1 MVAKDKTMKIA
12 CCVMADGDVAFVPA
26 DQTSINT
33 VLEKWNAKLSE
44 EERLKY
50 KEAGTE
56 GGVVVITMLSSDY
69 FKIPAKNGWL
79 TKEPI

>member
-1 MVAKDKTMKIA
+1 MVAKNKTMKIA
-12 CCVMADGDVAFVPA
+12 CCVMADGDVAFTLA

-33 VLEKWNAKLSE
+33 VTEKWSNGLSE
-44 EERLKY
+44 EKRLEY

-69 FKIPAKNGWL
+69 FKIPLKDGWL
-79 TKEPI
+79 IKEPT